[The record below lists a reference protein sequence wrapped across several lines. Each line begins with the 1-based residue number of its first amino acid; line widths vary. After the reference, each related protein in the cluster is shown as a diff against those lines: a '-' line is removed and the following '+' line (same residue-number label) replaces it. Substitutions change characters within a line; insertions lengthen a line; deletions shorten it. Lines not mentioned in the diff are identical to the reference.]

1 MASSLGF
8 RSIGPQHYVLEFNM
22 ETANASTSGFT
33 ALSSNPYPIDGYVI
47 KVVTNPGAT
56 GPTDDYDIT
65 LTDSESC
72 DCMGGALADR
82 DITNSEQTW
91 PIIGGTTYGES
102 FVEGPLTCNISN
114 NAVKNATTKVSVYFR
129 RPA

>member
-1 MASSLGF
+1 MSSTLL
-8 RSIGPQHYVLEFNM
+8 RSIGPQHYVLEFDM
-22 ETANASTSGFT
+22 TTIASSSTFTS
-33 ALSSNPYPIDGYVI
+33 LSSAPIQIDGYVH
-47 KVVTNPGAT
+47 KVVTHPGTT
-56 GPTDDYDIT
+56 GPTDDYDVT

-82 DITNSEQTW
+82 DIANSEQSW

-114 NAVKNATTKVSVYFR
+114 NAVVDATTKVSVYFR
-129 RPA
+129 RP